1 MGWFREPLPAGA
13 AACVLATGHRPG
25 LTQYPVLTQRQLNGF
40 FFFSAEETGVSRMF
54 LEPSLQVQEVLL
66 FVPLQQRGIDSERS
80 EKPVLDLSP
89 SFEPISQLASLTPLH
104 VPSSSP

>member
-1 MGWFREPLPAGA
+1 
-13 AACVLATGHRPG
+13 
-25 LTQYPVLTQRQLNGF
+25 
-40 FFFSAEETGVSRMF
+40 MF

-89 SFEPISQLASLTPLH
+89 SLEPISQLASLTPLN
-104 VPSSSP
+104 VPSSPP